1 MERFL
6 NIKKIVNLLELGF
19 YFKCIRP
26 HHGELDFYKKNG
38 TFYVVLDKFREYPL
52 KKDVEEIANIIY
64 TSDYYVFANLKE
76 SLPDMIDIYNF

>member
-26 HHGELDFYKKNG
+26 NHGEIDFYKKKG
-38 TFYVVLDKFREYPL
+38 TFYVVLDKFTEHPL
-52 KKDVEEIANIIY
+52 DKDVEEIANLIY
-64 TSDYYVFANLKE
+64 TSEYYTFSNIKE
-76 SLPDMIDIYNF
+76 SVPKIITEYIF